1 MKYTTSHSSSDVF
14 SLKEAGWM
22 TRSMAMENI
31 PMQMETPTLE
41 NGLTIIGLF
50 HSYSDVSSHPV
61 ALQYD
66 GYFQSV
72 DDWENQVL
80 LDDVGIKP

>member
-1 MKYTTSHSSSDVF
+1 
-14 SLKEAGWM
+14 M

-72 DDWENQVL
+72 DD
-80 LDDVGIKP
+80 